1 MLYNGMLWYVIWY
14 GKLYCIQQGKLHPCT
29 KTGKAIRPI
38 KHKNLKDDLT
48 KKKKSMDTG
57 NIYGYRPDTAKLQK
71 KNRTG

>member
-48 KKKKSMDTG
+48 KQKKAWTQATYMGTDQTLPSYK
-57 NIYGYRPDTAKLQK
+57 K